1 MLIMFP
7 LILTNINLGFFWL
20 YVKHNSGQLESLG
33 SFGHCAHPL
42 QIFHLLIF
50 ITWIVHLCKKII
62 CSVCVRLI
70 HLNSANKVEV
80 EVELRAYSCW
90 ICCRFYKISKLRE
103 GNVIFHGWLVP
114 AFNIFV
120 RLMFT
125 QSQSTMFRALHS
137 MHFITVSFSRKI

>member
-20 YVKHNSGQLESLG
+20 YVRHNSGQLESLG

-50 ITWIVHLCKKII
+50 IIWIVHLCKKII

-90 ICCRFYKISKLRE
+90 ICCLYKISKSLAMLSTESTDRRGLAVE
-103 GNVIFHGWLVP
+103 YV
-114 AFNIFV
+114 
-120 RLMFT
+120 LMSHEIT
-125 QSQSTMFRALHS
+125 GRSTWVTFLL
-137 MHFITVSFSRKI
+137 SRPLASINCG